1 MNKTKEILIVTHQY
15 TPHLS
20 PRTTR
25 WKSIVDELVSLGH
38 EVKIVTGTQQND
50 LNQDKN
56 IIYVGNKSS
65 NNFVNNLRDKS
76 NNLGDTSKIKKIYYR
91 SLKGIYRFVVKTF
104 SWPDYSMFWLLS
116 IIKNK
121 KKLNIDYDIM
131 ISVSL
136 PFSSHIAG
144 YIINKKK
151 KKEWIMDI
159 GDPFTL
165 KKDAPENNKY
175 LYWFLNKYY
184 ENKFYLLASKILFTH
199 KESLDFHQEYF
210 KIDTSKTF
218 VANPISKFNHEIFN
232 KSLNYDYSSKP
243 IKFGYFGIFTKG
255 VRSPRNFL
263 ESIKGIDDLEIF
275 WYVNEDSREQIKSNN
290 LMISNSHFK
299 SIVPREEA
307 IDLMADSVH
316 CLISIG
322 NMNTNQL
329 PSKVIEYLSTGKPV
343 IHFAEV
349 RDDPVNMI
357 AEKFD
362 NLFVLT
368 KEDNIEKFFFNLNNY
383 FKNIDSFDKELF
395 IENYTASS
403 VIKILDLT

>member
-1 MNKTKEILIVTHQY
+1 MNKTKKILIVTHQY

-25 WKSIVDELVSLGH
+25 WKSIVDELVNLGH
-38 EVKIVTGTQQND
+38 DVKIVTGTQQND
-50 LNQDKN
+50 LYQDKN
-56 IIYVGNKSS
+56 IIYIGNKSS
-65 NNFVNNLRDKS
+65 NNFVSNLRDKS
-76 NNLGDTSKIKKIYYR
+76 NNLGDNSKIKNFYYR
-91 SLKGIYRFVVKTF
+91 SLKRIYRFVVKTF

-131 ISVSL
+131 ITVSL

-175 LYWFLNKYY
+175 LYGLLNKYY

-199 KESLDFHQEYF
+199 KESLTFHQEYF
-210 KIDTSKTF
+210 KIDSSKAF
-218 VANPISKFNHEIFN
+218 VANPISKFDDKIYN

-243 IKFGYFGIFTKG
+243 IKFGYFGIFTQG
-255 VRSPRNFL
+255 VRSPKNFL
-263 ESIKGIDDLEIF
+263 KTLKDVNDIEIF
-275 WYVNEDSREQIKSNN
+275 WYVNDDSREQIKSNN

-299 SIVPREEA
+299 NIVPREEA
-307 IDLMADSVH
+307 INLMADSYSLLL
-316 CLISIG
+316 CLYVNLRIAALYAKIG
-322 NMNTNQL
+322 NINININIPVSDL
-329 PSKVIEYLSTGKPV
+329 HSK
-343 IHFAEV
+343 
-349 RDDPVNMI
+349 
-357 AEKFD
+357 
-362 NLFVLT
+362 
-368 KEDNIEKFFFNLNNY
+368 
-383 FKNIDSFDKELF
+383 
-395 IENYTASS
+395 
-403 VIKILDLT
+403 

>member
-1 MNKTKEILIVTHQY
+1 
-15 TPHLS
+15 
-20 PRTTR
+20 
-25 WKSIVDELVSLGH
+25 
-38 EVKIVTGTQQND
+38 
-50 LNQDKN
+50 
-56 IIYVGNKSS
+56 
-65 NNFVNNLRDKS
+65 
-76 NNLGDTSKIKKIYYR
+76 
-91 SLKGIYRFVVKTF
+91 
-104 SWPDYSMFWLLS
+104 
-116 IIKNK
+116 
-121 KKLNIDYDIM
+121 M

-175 LYWFLNKYY
+175 LYGFLNKYY
-184 ENKFYLLASKILFTH
+184 ENKFYSIASKILFTH
-199 KESLDFHQEYF
+199 KESLDFHKEYF
-210 KIDTSKTF
+210 KIDSSKIF
-218 VANPISKFNHEIFN
+218 VANPISKFDNQIFN

-263 ESIKGIDDLEIF
+263 ESIKDIDDLEIF
-275 WYVNEDSREQIKSNN
+275 WYVNEDSREQIKSHN

-307 IDLMADSVH
+307 IHLMADSVH

-357 AEKFD
+357 AENFD
-362 NLFVLT
+362 NLFILT

>member
-1 MNKTKEILIVTHQY
+1 MNKTKKILIVTHQY

-38 EVKIVTGTQQND
+38 EVNIVTGTQQND

-76 NNLGDTSKIKKIYYR
+76 NNIGDTSKIKKIYYR
-91 SLKGIYRFVVKTF
+91 SLKGIYRFIVKTF

-175 LYWFLNKYY
+175 LYGFLNKYY

-199 KESLDFHQEYF
+199 KESLNFHQEYF
-210 KIDTSKTF
+210 KIDPSKTF
-218 VANPISKFNHEIFN
+218 VANPISKFDHEIFY

-263 ESIKGIDDLEIF
+263 ESIKNIDDLEIF

-307 IDLMADSVH
+307 KNLMADSVH

-362 NLFVLT
+362 NLFILT

-383 FKNIDSFDKELF
+383 FKNIDAFDKKLF